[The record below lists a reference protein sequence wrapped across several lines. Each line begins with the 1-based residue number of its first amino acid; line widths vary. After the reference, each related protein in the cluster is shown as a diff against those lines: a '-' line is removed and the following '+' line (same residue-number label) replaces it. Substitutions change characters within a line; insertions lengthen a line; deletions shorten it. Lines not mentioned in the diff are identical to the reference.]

1 MGKHESARTGR
12 RMTAPRIVAS
22 ALACTAAMLVAL
34 FGTAFAETIISTNV
48 SASTT
53 WTVGGSPYII
63 VGDAAKQVLVKNGS
77 TLTIDPGVEVR
88 FASGAK
94 LGTDANGSIRAV
106 GTPSDSIRFTSN
118 SPTPAV
124 SDWKN
129 IQVFASPNSEF
140 RHCVFEYGENGLYIS
155 VSQLD
160 VTRCR
165 FSNCYTSIFVSGAS
179 PNITECWLTH
189 SAYYGVWCQHYESQ
203 PVIYHCN
210 FIGNGM
216 NLRLDYYTQPTSVT
230 AVWNWWGS
238 NTESSIRGGIV
249 DSSDGI
255 GSGTVLYSPWLS
267 EVPVEEASWGRIKA
281 LFR

>member
-1 MGKHESARTGR
+1 MGKRRTLQNMVGTR
-12 RMTAPRIVAS
+12 AAVAVLVVCAAPA
-22 ALACTAAMLVAL
+22 LVAAQTYITSNI
-34 FGTAFAETIISTNV
+34 GTN
-48 SASTT
+48 TT
-53 WTVGGSPYII
+53 WTIGGSPYVIQ
-63 VGDAAKQVLVKNGS
+63 AATVMIKNGS

-88 FASGAK
+88 FADDAK
-94 LGTDANGSIRAV
+94 LETDVNGSIRAI

-118 SPTPAV
+118 RATPAV
-124 SDWKN
+124 SDWKY
-129 IQVFASPNSEF
+129 IQVYASPNSEF
-140 RHCVFEYGENGLYIS
+140 RHCVFEYGDDALYIS

-160 VTRCR
+160 VVRCR
-165 FSNCYTSIFVSGAS
+165 FSNCYRSIFVNRAS

-189 SAYYGVWCQHYESQ
+189 STYYGVWCQDYRSK

-216 NLRLDYYTQPTSVT
+216 NLRLDYYTQAADVD
-230 AVWNWWGS
+230 AEWNWWGS

-255 GSGTVLYSPWLS
+255 GLGTVDYSPWLS